1 MGAQS
6 IIPGILH
13 QTGIQLIEYG
23 STDQGKT
30 LHWNEDFHDAI
41 REIGRVLRIPEH
53 SVEDENG
60 TAVSLWC
67 SSELKGVRGTDG
79 RKYIIDLE
87 KITVRDCNWEENWA
101 VLRLELYDIYTD
113 FLRHRHLLKY
123 QKQYEEARARALQ
136 RVTPSSEDGATQ
148 DSNNNKLDEAAL
160 EAALEEELKD
170 IPKFVPP
177 TLNPNAYGLL
187 HSKLVG
193 PEEEAQARKQVEE
206 IGAFLVH
213 SVIPT
218 LVNKLVNNMAVPS
231 DSVAL
236 VALFHDHGINM
247 RYLGQVVTLMKEQK
261 PYLRELMV
269 REMIVRATKYLFRRF
284 YRSISLPHVAAAT
297 AHFFNC
303 FVRGA
308 FMQNLMPLASS
319 GPQESHVPLQYGV
332 EPEDLWRQIGEEV
345 KNKFRYTLRRGEFRA
360 AEYMLPAVRHLCQCM
375 GVRLRARDY
384 DMYSLQ
390 PWSKED
396 MMGLFPVVK
405 GTTVTSAQGRTL
417 VENAKALLVK
427 GRIDIAFEFLMEA
440 LAVFHQVHGPMFPL
454 TAWCF
459 SHMASILNHVGD
471 DAQALTN
478 QSKALIILERTQG
491 LDYYETAYGYRQLGL
506 FYYQAKHYQLAFG
519 FLKRSLYLSTLIGG
533 RLHPDN
539 ANTLVNMGAI
549 LQENQQ
555 TLEALELYGRALE
568 VFEYHFGLS
577 HPSVASTHHAIA
589 VCHAH
594 MSDSRA
600 ALLSEKRNLEILEEY
615 FGKKDPR
622 AQEARTLVE
631 TYTAQ
636 SQAKEDSRA
645 QAIRATAQQTSSHV
659 APPSDDNIG
668 TLPIRDI
675 LKYINNR
682 DQAQTRLRGT
692 SQLKSRK

>member
-53 SVEDENG
+53 QVEDENG

-148 DSNNNKLDEAAL
+148 DSNNNKLDGAAL

-170 IPKFVPP
+170 IPKFEPP
-177 TLNPNAYGLL
+177 QLNPNAYGLL
-187 HSKLVG
+187 HGRLVG
-193 PEEEAQARKQVEE
+193 TEETCTEAASQVKE
-206 IGAFLVH
+206 IGAFLVN

-247 RYLGQVVTLMKEQK
+247 RYLGQVVTLMKDQK

-269 REMIVRATKYLFRRF
+269 REMIVRATKHIIRRY
-284 YRSISLPHVAAAT
+284 YRSIPSSQMAQAT
-297 AHFFNC
+297 VHFLNC

-308 FMQNLMPLASS
+308 FMQNLVSLASS
-319 GPQESHVPLQYGV
+319 GPQESHIPRQFDL
-332 EPEDLWRQIGEEV
+332 EPESLWQQIEEEV
-345 KNKFRYTLRRGEFRA
+345 KNKFRYSLRRGEFRA
-360 AEYMLPAVRHLCQCM
+360 AEYMLPTVRHLCQSV
-375 GVRLRARDY
+375 GIRLRARDY
-384 DMYSLQ
+384 DMYSIQ
-390 PWSKED
+390 PWTRDD

-405 GTTVTSAQGRTL
+405 GTTVTSTQGRTL

-427 GRIDIAFEFLMEA
+427 GRIDIAFEFLTEA

-506 FYYQAKHYQLAFG
+506 FYQQAKHYQLAFG

-539 ANTLVNMGAI
+539 ANTLVNMASI
-549 LQENQQ
+549 LQESRQVR
-555 TLEALELYGRALE
+555 EALELHGRALE
-568 VFEYHFGLS
+568 VFEYHYGTT
-577 HPSVASTHHAIA
+577 HPSVASTHRAMA
-589 VCHAH
+589 ECHAQL
-594 MSDSRA
+594 SDSRS

-615 FGKKDPR
+615 FGEKDAR
-622 AQEARTLVE
+622 VQEARALVE
-631 TYTAQ
+631 TYTSQ
-636 SQAKEDSRA
+636 SQVKEDSRA
-645 QAIRATAQQTSSHV
+645 QAICATAQQNSQ

-668 TLPIRDI
+668 TLPTRDI

-682 DQAQTRLRGT
+682 DQHQTRFRGS